1 MDQVISPLHFL
12 RGLGM
17 VGLTVVVQATAQMA
31 LTRFMQAAP
40 PPKGRGH
47 FTHWGVAYVVA
58 AVLILMLGLIGEVA
72 LWALLYYSWGDLGSF
87 TNSAYFSLACFTTI
101 GTSDLVLSPLH
112 RIVGNTE
119 AAAGMLM
126 FGWST
131 ALLFEVIQSTRGTRG
146 AVSG

>member
-1 MDQVISPLHFL
+1 
-12 RGLGM
+12 
-17 VGLTVVVQATAQMA
+17 
-31 LTRFMQAAP
+31 
-40 PPKGRGH
+40 
-47 FTHWGVAYVVA
+47 
-58 AVLILMLGLIGEVA
+58 MLGLIGEVA

-101 GTSDLVLSPLH
+101 GTSDLVVLPPLH
-112 RIVGNTE
+112 RIVGTTE